1 VARLLLRLTI
11 GPNCICAQGAQAAS
25 WEDRI
30 LSKADMFLYSVRF
43 LPVIAASLCLAVTTP
58 DAATFQDVA
67 PGLSA
72 LAECRD
78 RASVHAGLD
87 VFRDRMKTVNA
98 ISCEYREQ
106 RGARVLECN
115 LPAAITV
122 FGAEASR
129 IEFSESQGSRR
140 VVTLVSGV
148 PGNFIRQ
155 VETKLGLRPDSGKYP
170 AEFALNRSADGSKDF
185 ILGVL
190 PTGIAPRQV
199 TCSLGAGAAAS
210 YVAALLK
217 PGSISGKLSYPSE
230 FLPPMRVCAIAVD
243 GASRFG
249 CVSTRENQR
258 AYRIDNLAPATY
270 YVLAYVKDGGV
281 HSTGAFT
288 RAVRCGVGQPRCTDG
303 SLIPVTLGEGN
314 SITGVDP
321 GDFYSASG
329 GWPKEPAQDRE

>member
-1 VARLLLRLTI
+1 
-11 GPNCICAQGAQAAS
+11 
-25 WEDRI
+25 
-30 LSKADMFLYSVRF
+30 MFLYNMHFS
-43 LPVIAASLCLAVTTP
+43 PIIAASLCLAVTAP
-58 DAATFQDVA
+58 DAATFRDVA
-67 PGLSA
+67 PGLTA

-87 VFRDRMKTVNA
+87 IFRDRMKTVNA

-106 RGARVLECN
+106 RGTRVLECN
-115 LPAAITV
+115 LPAAIPV
-122 FGAEASR
+122 FGAAATR
-129 IEFSESQGSRR
+129 IEFSEAQGSKR
-140 VVTLVSGV
+140 VVTLVSLV
-148 PGNFIRQ
+148 PGNFISE
-155 VETKLGLRPDSGKYP
+155 VETKLGLKPDAGKYP

-199 TCSLGAGAAAS
+199 ACSLGPGAAAS

-230 FLPPMRVCAIAVD
+230 FLPPMRVCAISAD
-243 GASRFG
+243 GGSRFG
-249 CVSTRENQR
+249 CVITRENQR
-258 AYRIDNLAPATY
+258 TYRIDNLAPATY

-321 GDFYSASG
+321 GDFYTPSG
-329 GWPKEPAQDRE
+329 GWPKEPASGRE